1 MSRLGP
7 VHCQPHIKQQQH
19 RLKFTKFTRHHPH
32 LPSIAATGA
41 AVLLVLWI
49 LYSTASL
56 QQQAHQLH
64 SSGAR
69 QQLKKFSVEELY
81 GPKAGRWPSTA
92 SAGPSQLLVLS
103 YYSSRAS
110 LAARLL
116 MLMGVYAGEVAQL
129 RIGADRGHAAALLQH
144 IESGVHPTASLHLTV
159 RTQTQRTS
167 FGGGSCT
174 S

>member
-1 MSRLGP
+1 MSR
-7 VHCQPHIKQQQH
+7 H
-19 RLKFTKFTRHHPH
+19 RPNANLKFTKRTRHH
-32 LPSIAATGA
+32 SYIAAIGA

-49 LYSTASL
+49 LYSTAAL

-69 QQLKKFSVEELY
+69 QQLKTLSIKDLY

-103 YYSSRAS
+103 YYNSKAS

-116 MLMGVYAGEVAQL
+116 MLMGLYAGEVAQL
-129 RIGADRGHAAALLQH
+129 SIGAGVMLLH
-144 IESGVHPTASLHLTV
+144 FFST
-159 RTQTQRTS
+159 
-167 FGGGSCT
+167 
-174 S
+174 